1 MKIRKSMLRHVIYE
15 EVKKQMREV
24 DVQTWTGAMVPF
36 GSQEHIDDLEMTI
49 LGLQRRRDYQRR
61 GSAARE
67 NYGQALKSA
76 RSELRA
82 AKRRHG
88 KAAMVTDPVDADPL
102 TEKGDA

>member
-1 MKIRKSMLRHVIYE
+1 MKIKKSTLRHVIYE

-49 LGLQRRRDYQRR
+49 LDLRRRLDYQRR

-67 NYGQALKSA
+67 NYSQALKSA

-82 AKRRHG
+82 AQRRYD
-88 KAAMVTDPVDADPL
+88 KASPTLSEKDDAKENNNP
-102 TEKGDA
+102 K